1 MNMEKNIDL
10 TISIVNWNV
19 KEYLERCLES
29 IFQYSQ
35 GIELEVI
42 VVDNASHDGSVEMVK
57 EKFPQVKVIA
67 NRENAGYGS
76 AHNQAIKIARG
87 KYILLLNPDTEM
99 LPETLPKMLAFMEAH
114 PEAGG
119 CMGIEISTKER
130 AEYKKVF
137 MVKKSVYRRWKIY
150 RLLHRFFP
158 ISYFTEHCLNFIA
171 ENINEA
177 RGKHEIMPCLNLEGG
192 HLLLR
197 MEAVRQVG
205 LLDPQYF
212 LGYEEEEFTGR
223 IKERGWKLY
232 AVPSLTLIHYHNQSF
247 CQISDQQLNVMEKRW
262 ENMVKKYGPD
272 DIYSKLER

>member
-29 IFQYSQ
+29 IFRYSQ

-57 EKFPQVKVIA
+57 EKFPRVQVIA
-67 NRENAGYGS
+67 NKENAGYGS

-99 LPETLPKMLAFMEAH
+99 LPETLPKMLAFMDGH
-114 PEAGG
+114 PEAGA
-119 CMGIEISTKER
+119 CMGIEISTKEK

-137 MVKKSVYRRWKIY
+137 VIERAVYRKWK
-150 RLLHRFFP
+150 LFSFLHRFFP
-158 ISYFTEHCLNFIA
+158 VPALTEYCLKFFA
-171 ENINEA
+171 QNINES
-177 RGKHEIMPCLNLEGG
+177 RKKYSVLSSQNLEAGN
-192 HLLLR
+192 LLVR
-197 MEAVRQVG
+197 MEALQQVG
-205 LLDPQYF
+205 LFDPQHF
-212 LGYEEEEFTGR
+212 LGFEEEELTGR
-223 IKERGWKLY
+223 MREHGWKLY
-232 AVPSLTLIHYHNQSF
+232 AVPSITLVHYHSRSLN
-247 CQISDQQLNVMEKRW
+247 QISDAQIEVMEKNW
-262 ENMVKKYGPD
+262 KKMVDKYGPD